1 MARTLGVAARV
12 ATQLATQR
20 AKRHRTLSA
29 VMSALKATARSF
41 GHVLHMLC
49 LEIVGTLFLAMAG
62 IGGVALVREYV
73 KYQGHRVTAGR
84 VAIAVLF
91 TLTFA
96 WFGVSSFWRVRQ
108 KGRGTR

>member
-1 MARTLGVAARV
+1 M
-12 ATQLATQR
+12 QC
-20 AKRHRTLSA
+20 AKRHRMFSA
-29 VMSALKATARSF
+29 VMSVLKAMVWSF
-41 GHVLHMLC
+41 GYVLHTLW
-49 LEIVGTLFLAMAG
+49 LEVIGTLFLGMAG

-108 KGRGTR
+108 RGRGTR